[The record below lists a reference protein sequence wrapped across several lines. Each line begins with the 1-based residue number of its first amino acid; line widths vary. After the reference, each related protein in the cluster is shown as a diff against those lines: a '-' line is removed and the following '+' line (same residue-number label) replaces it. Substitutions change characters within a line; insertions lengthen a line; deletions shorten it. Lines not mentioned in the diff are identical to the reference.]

1 MTDTQVGKPVSA
13 TVLRDVTVVDT
24 RDGSLTPHVD
34 ITLDGGRIAAIGP
47 AATGT
52 AAPGAPPPETAGKYV
67 VPGYLEMHAHP
78 FELKDPAGALE
89 LMLSHGITGFRQM
102 SGSPKMLRQRAAGTL
117 PMPADSPAVVAMPGT
132 VLTPLNAGT
141 ESAAVAT
148 VAEQCAAGADF
159 IKVGFVPPDAFYAAQ
174 AEAARL
180 GIPILGHLPVN
191 IDVVRASRG
200 GMRSIEH
207 LGPGL
212 GILAACSADEHGIRT
227 TLSGQK
233 PVRIPSVKIPFMD
246 RIVAAM
252 VRRMAVN
259 PTKLAKSADVTLMQH
274 AIDTF
279 DEARAR
285 GLAERFAADGTWQCP
300 TLIRKRTTQLCDAPE
315 YRTDPDLR
323 YVAAGTVRLW
333 SASAGKFAARPASER
348 ATFRAEYAL
357 QLRVTKLFDDAGV
370 KMIAGSDA
378 CGAVW
383 QVAGHSL
390 HQEFDELAAAGL
402 SPLRILQMTTLDAAE
417 FLDRTATMGTVE
429 VGKDADLVLLDANP
443 ADDVKH
449 LHQVSGVVRAGR
461 HYTQARLE
469 AIRSRVAAARAVG

>member
-1 MTDTQVGKPVSA
+1 MTNTQVGKPVSA

-47 AATGT
+47 AATGA
-52 AAPGAPPPETAGKYV
+52 AAPDEPPPETAGKYV

-102 SGSPKMLRQRAAGTL
+102 SGSPKMLRQQAAGTL

-323 YVAAGTVRLW
+323 YVAAGAVRLW
-333 SASAGKFAARPASER
+333 SANAGKFAARPASER

-357 QLRVTKLFDDAGV
+357 QLRATHCTRSSTSWPAWRRSGAGWSPPGPS
-370 KMIAGSDA
+370 GSWRLVLMA
-378 CGAVW
+378 TRGW
-383 QVAGHSL
+383 LQYGGWHGGGR
-390 HQEFDELAAAGL
+390 HGGGWPGLARHVLA
-402 SPLRILQMTTLDAAE
+402 LRNE
-417 FLDRTATMGTVE
+417 R
-429 VGKDADLVLLDANP
+429 LVLLP
-443 ADDVKH
+443 ALQPLPARSYRADRGRGHEGDDLILV
-449 LHQVSGVVRAGR
+449 QV
-461 HYTQARLE
+461 
-469 AIRSRVAAARAVG
+469 RSRYYLRD